1 MYVKSL
7 VWLPLLKTLIGSPCK
22 IDFVNKNN
30 AISGLPLSVAFGR
43 ERLVIGFDINEARV
57 KELRNFIDVTNEC
70 TTEEIKK
77 AKNLEFTSN
86 LENLADCNCYIV
98 TVPTP
103 INKLNKPDLDP
114 LIAASTSVASIL
126 KCGDIV
132 I

>member
-1 MYVKSL
+1 MTLCNPKESRIGIIGLGYV
-7 VWLPLLKTLIGSPCK
+7 
-22 IDFVNKNN
+22 
-30 AISGLPLSVAFGR
+30 GLPLSVAFGR

-103 INKLNKPDLDP
+103 INFSCLNFEMW
-114 LIAASTSVASIL
+114 
-126 KCGDIV
+126 
-132 I
+132 